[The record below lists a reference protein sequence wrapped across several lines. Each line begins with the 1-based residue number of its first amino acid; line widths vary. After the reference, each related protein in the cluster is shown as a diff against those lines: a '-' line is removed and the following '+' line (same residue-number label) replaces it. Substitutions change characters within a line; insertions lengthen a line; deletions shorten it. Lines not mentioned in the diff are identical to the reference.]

1 MFILLD
7 KFVLSQPGELCQ
19 NEFTLLTKQ
28 QCKRAL
34 ETIKKTYPEAKN
46 CFLHEE
52 THPNFPKGC
61 FMYASDTYCVHW
73 NPAELGEA
81 NDDAIQICSGKLYFS
96 RLIFN

>member
-1 MFILLD
+1 MSIITD
-7 KFVLSQPGELCQ
+7 KFELSQPGELCQ
-19 NEFTLLTKQ
+19 NEFSALSKQ

-46 CFLHEE
+46 CFLHEQ

-81 NDDAIQICSGKLYFS
+81 NDDAIQICSG
-96 RLIFN
+96 RE